1 MYFAPYID
9 ASGVH
14 IPTYTDRLEALVSAY
29 RHIFGNEAN
38 LEISSPDYQLLAV
51 FARALDDLSQII
63 LADFASRNPQYASG
77 AALDL
82 LLPLHGLSRGGASYS
97 TVNLSLTGTPEA
109 VLPAAPQV
117 LDDAGHIWVC
127 PSAGIHMDEEGKALV
142 TAVCSTPGAISAPA
156 GTVRRLVSPVSG
168 LASAVNPAPA
178 VPGTEAETDA
188 SCRNRLRAAAAA
200 PSLGTLDAIRQGVL
214 SVAGVTACEVL
225 ENDSEETDSRGIPP
239 HSICVLFAGGNANDV
254 AQMVFD
260 KKAPGIGTYGAIAR
274 PVTDAWGGAHTV
286 NLQRISNA
294 SVAVTLEL
302 SPMAGYD
309 STTVPNA
316 IRTALAD
323 YSATLGP
330 GQPLVVSSLYPVIYA
345 AVPSSVPLFSIRL
358 LSVTYGGET
367 TFDTL
372 TVPWNQKV
380 QIRAAQVA
388 IIEADS

>member
-225 ENDSEETDSRGIPP
+225 EMIPRRPTAGASRPIP
-239 HSICVLFAGGNANDV
+239 
-254 AQMVFD
+254 
-260 KKAPGIGTYGAIAR
+260 
-274 PVTDAWGGAHTV
+274 
-286 NLQRISNA
+286 
-294 SVAVTLEL
+294 
-302 SPMAGYD
+302 
-309 STTVPNA
+309 
-316 IRTALAD
+316 
-323 YSATLGP
+323 SA
-330 GQPLVVSSLYPVIYA
+330 SSLPGATPTTWPRWSLTRRLRASAPTAPSPGRTRTPGA
-345 AVPSSVPLFSIRL
+345 ARIP
-358 LSVTYGGET
+358 
-367 TFDTL
+367 
-372 TVPWNQKV
+372 
-380 QIRAAQVA
+380 
-388 IIEADS
+388 